1 MNKKKKEI
9 VAVYIRKS
17 REDEGQEALM
27 RQQEVLIEL
36 CEKNNWNYELF
47 VEVGSSQDLD
57 RVELQRMLSKI
68 KHFEFD
74 AVVCSDLDRLS
85 RNTGHFGQIKE
96 ILISAGV
103 FVVTPSRHYDFSNN
117 EDDFVSDI
125 FSVIAKQEYQTIKKR
140 LIRGSRQSAKS
151 GNWLGKRIPIGY
163 EYNRMTKRLELS
175 EDAPVIKRM
184 FMLYLEGISTK
195 DIAYKFTNEVVSTTV
210 NMKWTPAGVS
220 RMLNNIVY
228 AGHSL
233 YGKTTQP
240 KIEGKR
246 VVRQTL
252 PEEQILVENT
262 HEAIV
267 SPEVWNEV
275 QKVKQDRNSRPPAL
289 KLGKHKF
296 SGLIRCGL
304 CGAVHSFQTS
314 RYKRKRISSCQTRTY
329 NETLDSYSMC
339 SNSGANL
346 VEFEELFYLY
356 FKKHV
361 GQLERY
367 VELIKN
373 SGSNDTPNVE
383 EEIDVAERKI
393 DKLNKNIK
401 RVQQGFIMEIF
412 TQEQARVQIQQMKQ
426 QIASLEEQINELKE
440 QGNVTEVDRTELTLE
455 KMKQFL
461 THGDNIPEREANTIL
476 REFVDTVIYTKT
488 GTEIKLNIVMK

>member
-36 CEKNNWNYELF
+36 CENNNWNYELF

-57 RVELQRMLSKI
+57 RFELQRMLSKI

-96 ILISAGV
+96 ILINAGV

-184 FMLYLEGISTK
+184 FELYLEGISTK
-195 DIAYKFTNEVVSTTV
+195 DIAYRFTNEGVETSVGMLW
-210 NMKWTPAGVS
+210 NPAGVS
-220 RMLNNIVY
+220 RLLNNVVY
-228 AGHSL
+228 VGHSL
-233 YGKTTQP
+233 YGKTTQ
-240 KIEGKR
+240 KKVEGKR
-246 VVRQTL
+246 VTTKT
-252 PEEQILVENT
+252 ETENQILVENT
-262 HEAIV
+262 HEGIV
-267 SPEVWNEV
+267 SKELWEEV
-275 QKVKQDRNSRPPAL
+275 QRLKQDRNSRPPSL

-304 CGAVHSFQTS
+304 CGAIHSFQTS

-329 NETLDSYSMC
+329 NKTLDNYTVC
-339 SNSGANL
+339 SNSGTNL
-346 VEFEELFYLY
+346 VDFEDLFYSY
-356 FKKHV
+356 FRKYV
-361 GQLERY
+361 DQLEQY
-367 VELIKN
+367 VHLMKTN
-373 SGSNDTPNVE
+373 DSDDTPNVE
-383 EEIDVAERKI
+383 EEIDVAQKKI

-440 QGNVTEVDRTELTLE
+440 QGNVTEFDRVQATLD
-455 KMKQFL
+455 KMKRFL
-461 THGDNIPEREANTIL
+461 SHGDNLPEREANTIL
-476 REFVDTVIYTKT
+476 REFVETIIYTKT
-488 GTEIKLNIVMK
+488 GTEIELDIVMK